1 MSTSV
6 SPELDRA
13 SSADKPGASAMEKEL
28 TGPSRTDRPADR
40 GPVAAPP
47 PRARGNGFALFVSL
61 VALTGS
67 AFAVATPALRPV
79 LLEKFGHIPQ
89 VAPAIDL
96 VTADGRLEALSQ
108 RIAALD
114 GQNRSTAG
122 RVDAIEAVGG
132 NFNVSARRI
141 DQLESGFAQIGTRLA
156 ASEERGDRT
165 AGRMDGIEGRFNTI
179 ERRFGEID
187 AAIGTTPERLKAL
200 DAGVASLSGR
210 LDTEAGAR
218 GTLQAKL
225 DQQDTA
231 RTELQAKVDQ
241 QDAARGDLQ
250 AKLDQ
255 ESAARAELQAKLSG
269 EESAR
274 ADLQAKLEQAQRE
287 AAALGERLQEAEK
300 RLEQINANGNGPA
313 STRLALVSQQ
323 LLVKLQTSKPY
334 QRELDAGMKL
344 VGEDKR
350 LADALSALAPF
361 AATGVA
367 TVTELRE
374 TFVALVA
381 PNIQAVAEVTAQR
394 SLTDRIQD
402 WITQLVA
409 TSGLPGAVESNATIK
424 GLDIINRRLTEG
436 DLAGALHQLNE
447 LGEPA
452 TRMAKRWIIEA
463 NARLAVDAAVE
474 ALLATTLDRIS
485 AN

>member
-13 SSADKPGASAMEKEL
+13 SSEGKPGASAVDKEL
-28 TGPSRTDRPADR
+28 TGPSRNDRTGGR

-67 AFAVATPALRPV
+67 AFAVATPALRPI
-79 LLEKFGHIPQ
+79 LQEKFGHIPS

-141 DQLESGFAQIGTRLA
+141 DQLESGFAQINARLA

-187 AAIGTTPERLKAL
+187 AAVGAAPERLKAL
-200 DAGVASLSGR
+200 DAGVATLAGR

-218 GTLQAKL
+218 TGLQATIEQEVVARTEIQAKL
-225 DQQDTA
+225 AQQDTA
-231 RTELQAKVDQ
+231 RT
-241 QDAARGDLQ
+241 DLL

-255 ESAARAELQAKLSG
+255 EVAARAEIQAKLTA
-269 EESAR
+269 EERAR
-274 ADLQAKLEQAQRE
+274 TELQATLEQAQRE

-300 RLEQINANGNGPA
+300 RLDEVRTSSNGA
-313 STRLALVSQQ
+313 AATRLALVSQQ

-350 LADALSALAPF
+350 LSDALSALAPF

-381 PNIQAVAEVTAQR
+381 PNIQAVAEATAQR

-402 WITQLVA
+402 WITQVVA
-409 TSGLPGAVESNATIK
+409 TSGLPGAVESNTTIK

-436 DLAGALHQLNE
+436 DLAGALRQLNE

-485 AN
+485 AT

>member
-6 SPELDRA
+6 TPELDRA
-13 SSADKPGASAMEKEL
+13 SSEAKPGANTVEKEL
-28 TGPSRTDRPADR
+28 TGPSRTGRSAPER
-40 GPVAAPP
+40 GPVAAA
-47 PRARGNGFALFVSL
+47 PRARGNGLALFVSL
-61 VALTGS
+61 VALTGA

-79 LLEKFGHIPQ
+79 LVEKFGHIPS

-114 GQNRSTAG
+114 GQNRRTEG
-122 RVDAIEAVGG
+122 RVEAIEAVGG

-141 DQLESGFAQIGTRLA
+141 DQLESGFAQVTGRLSA
-156 ASEERGDRT
+156 TEERGDRT
-165 AGRMDGIEGRFNTI
+165 AGRMDGIEGRFNVI

-187 AAIGTTPERLKAL
+187 AAVGATPERLKAL
-200 DAGVASLSGR
+200 DAGLATVTGR

-218 GTLQAKL
+218 GALQA
-225 DQQDTA
+225 
-231 RTELQAKVDQ
+231 RVDQ
-241 QDAARGDLQ
+241 QDAARTEVQ

-255 ESAARAELQAKLSG
+255 EAAARADIQARLTGEESARTELQARLAS
-269 EESAR
+269 EAAAR

-287 AAALGERLQEAEK
+287 AAALGERLLEAEK
-300 RLEQINANGNGPA
+300 RLEQMNGNGPA
-313 STRLALVSQQ
+313 ATRLALVSQQ

-344 VGEDKR
+344 VGDDRR
-350 LADALSALAPF
+350 LTDALAALAPF

-381 PNIQAVAEVTAQR
+381 PNIQAVADAAAQR
-394 SLTDRIQD
+394 SVTDRIQD

-409 TSGLPGAVESNATIK
+409 TSGLPGAMESNTTAK
-424 GLDIINRRLTEG
+424 ALDIINRRLTEG
-436 DLAGALHQLNE
+436 DLTGALRQLNE

-463 NARLAVDAAVE
+463 NARLSVDAAVE

-485 AN
+485 AS